1 VDVNGVSEP
10 RYLRPGGNREV
21 RRRRQRRTAFR
32 AALWCAFWLAG
43 AALALLGFDQAWRLL
58 NDPGRFPLK
67 RVIVQ
72 GAGDRID
79 AEIEARLAPLLGRNV
94 LTIDIAQVE
103 REASGHPWVRSAS
116 VRRRLPSSIL
126 VVLKPRDVA
135 VLVLAGDG
143 VHMVDASGSDI
154 GRLDPRD
161 ASENHPIVTGVM
173 EPGGRASA
181 ERLSAGIR
189 AAVTLEEKAP
199 ELAAE
204 ISTLD
209 LSRSDRLTATL
220 RDYRPPIYLSP
231 ADPIR
236 NVDRL
241 AVVRERLAAAGVE
254 AEYLDLRFK
263 DRIAVLPIRAGES
276 ASGT

>member
-1 VDVNGVSEP
+1 
-10 RYLRPGGNREV
+10 
-21 RRRRQRRTAFR
+21 
-32 AALWCAFWLAG
+32 
-43 AALALLGFDQAWRLL
+43 
-58 NDPGRFPLK
+58 
-67 RVIVQ
+67 
-72 GAGDRID
+72 
-79 AEIEARLAPLLGRNV
+79 
-94 LTIDIAQVE
+94 
-103 REASGHPWVRSAS
+103 
-116 VRRRLPSSIL
+116 
-126 VVLKPRDVA
+126 VA

-161 ASENHPIVTGVM
+161 ASENHPVVTGVM
-173 EPGGRASA
+173 EQGGRASA
-181 ERLSAGIR
+181 EKLSAGIR